1 MFVCKAASNLF
12 ACVSACVYVIAWC
25 ICLVSIE
32 RDGAY
37 VSNGLHILY
46 LRMVSWATS
55 RKVGCTDLYFH
66 SKLCFGAR

>member
-12 ACVSACVYVIAWC
+12 ACVSAWC
-25 ICLVSIE
+25 MLLQSIE

-46 LRMVSWATS
+46 LRTVSWATS
-55 RKVGCTDLYFH
+55 RKVG
-66 SKLCFGAR
+66 